1 MIMKLIVAGSTGF
14 VGAEIIRQALSNPHI
29 VSVVALSRRP
39 APTPQNLEPTADLTK
54 LKSVTIDDFGEEYPD
69 SVKEEL
75 SNADACIWT
84 IAITP
89 AKSRLNTWEQTV
101 KVCRDYAIRGIETI
115 SQLPRGNANGK
126 PFRFVYISG
135 YNCERDQSKKPM
147 WPLRDYLLM
156 RGEAESRILEF
167 AQRSNGALAVL
178 IAKPGLI
185 LGYGKIIPIAQRAL
199 MTVIGVPKI
208 AVQEISAAL
217 LDQVENGFERD
228 TLMSEDLSRIAAK
241 HGGKK

>member
-1 MIMKLIVAGSTGF
+1 MKLAVAGSTGF
-14 VGAEIIRQALSNPHI
+14 VGAEVIRQALSDPQI
-29 VSVVALSRRP
+29 TSLVALGRRP
-39 APTPQNLEPTADLTK
+39 VTTPQNLGPTADVSK
-54 LKSVTIDDFGEEYPD
+54 LKSVIIDDFGADYPD
-69 SVKEEL
+69 SVKAEL

-89 AKSRLNTWEQTV
+89 AKSRSYPWEQTV
-101 KVCRDYAIRGIETI
+101 KVCRDYAIKGIETI
-115 SQLPRGNANGK
+115 SQLPRNNANGK

-135 YNCERDQSKKPM
+135 YNCERDQTKKPM

-156 RGEAESRILEF
+156 RGDAESRILEF
-167 AQRSNGALAVL
+167 AQKSHGAVEVL

-185 LGYGKIIPIAQRAL
+185 MGYGSIVPVIQRVL
-199 MTVIGVPKI
+199 MTAVGIPKI
-208 AVQEISAAL
+208 AVQEIAAGL

-241 HGGKK
+241 KRGKK

>member
-1 MIMKLIVAGSTGF
+1 MKLIVAGSTGF
-14 VGAEIIRQALSNPHI
+14 VGTEIIRQALSDPHI
-29 VSVVALSRRP
+29 TSLVALGRRP
-39 APTPQNLEPTADLTK
+39 ASTSQNLGPSADLTK
-54 LKSVTIDDFGEEYPD
+54 LKSVTIADLGEEYPD

-75 SNADACIWT
+75 SGADACIWT

-89 AKSRLNTWEQTV
+89 AKSKSYTWEQTV
-101 KVCRDYAIRGIETI
+101 KVCRDYAIKGLETI
-115 SQLPRGNANGK
+115 SQLPRDNASGR

-135 YNCERDQSKKPM
+135 YNCERDQTKKPM

-167 AQRSNGALAVL
+167 AQKSNGAVEVL

-185 LGYGKIIPIAQRAL
+185 LGYGKIAPIAQRAL

-217 LDQVENGFERD
+217 LDQVEKGFEQN
-228 TLMSEDLSRIAAK
+228 TLVNEDLSRIAAK
-241 HGGKK
+241 AGEKK